1 METGG
6 FARSLRS
13 APERPAPSTPVHA
26 RAQVVYYYLSKAV
39 SVSHRLSQFSQT
51 TFSSFGI
58 RNYRLYYIGQIIS
71 TSGTWMQSLAQAW
84 LVLQLTN
91 SGTALGLVTAL
102 QCVPVLVLG
111 PFGGIVADR
120 FPKHKLLMVTQS
132 ALGLLALVLGTLIIT
147 GWVQLWMVCLCA
159 LGKGLVDAVDN
170 PTRQSFV
177 VELVGEEHLRNAV
190 TLYSSLVNLARIV
203 GPALAGV
210 IIATIALAPCFIL
223 NGISYAAVVIMLLFV
238 RPSDLFTPPRM
249 PRVRGAF
256 LAGFR
261 YVASTP
267 ILRNVL
273 LMLALIGTLTFEF
286 QVSLP
291 LIAEFGFHGNAESY
305 AALMSAMG
313 VGAVIG
319 GLMTAAKKN
328 TSPHLLIGAA
338 LSFGLAVLLAAAMPL
353 LVLATL
359 AMVLVGYFS
368 ISFTSLGN
376 SVLQLESEPQM
387 RGRVMAFWSI
397 AFLGSTA
404 IGGPIVG
411 WIGEHTQPQWGLGVG
426 GIAALVAA
434 TLGFMTLRNARP
446 SRPAPG
452 RVIRPAEAIAET
464 AGPGQA

>member
-1 METGG
+1 M
-6 FARSLRS
+6 SN
-13 APERPAPSTPVHA
+13 
-26 RAQVVYYYLSKAV
+26 
-39 SVSHRLSQFSQT
+39 RLSQFSQT

-58 RNYRLYYIGQIIS
+58 RNYRLYYMGQIIS
-71 TSGTWMQSLAQAW
+71 TSGTWMQSVAQAW
-84 LVLQLTN
+84 LVLQLTD

-102 QCVPVLVLG
+102 QCVPVLLFG

-120 FPKHKLLMVTQS
+120 FPKHRLLMATQS
-132 ALGLLALVLGTLIIT
+132 ALGLLALILGVLVFT
-147 GWVQLWMVCLCA
+147 GWVRLWMVCLCA
-159 LGKGLVDAVDN
+159 FGKGLIDAVDN

-177 VELVGEEHLRNAV
+177 VELVGEDHLRNAV

-210 IIATIALAPCFIL
+210 IIATVALAPCFIL
-223 NGISYAAVVIMLLFV
+223 NGLSYAAVVAMLLMV
-238 RPSDLFTPPRM
+238 RPSELFTPPPM
-249 PRVRGAF
+249 PRVQGQF
-256 LAGFR
+256 MAGFR

-267 ILRNVL
+267 VLRNVL

-291 LIAEFGFHGNAESY
+291 LIAEYAFHGNAESY

-319 GLMTAAKKN
+319 GLMTAGKKN

-338 LSFGLAVLLAAAMPL
+338 LLFGLAVLLAAAMPVL
-353 LVLATL
+353 ILATV
-359 AMVLVGYFS
+359 AMVPIGYFS

-376 SVLQLESEPQM
+376 SVLQLESAPQM

-404 IGGPIVG
+404 IGGPVVG

-434 TLGFMTLRNARP
+434 TLGWMTLRNTRSSPHAP
-446 SRPAPG
+446 EGATRPAQSNG
-452 RVIRPAEAIAET
+452 
-464 AGPGQA
+464 